1 MEREGGLERRD
12 NVEKDGVIER
22 IIGCKEKKMPKKNS
36 EQGKESKKG
45 RTRKI
50 NSFSKEKQ
58 ENRRTRK
65 TKSKRKI
72 KKHVRGI
79 FFYIY
84 SINFYLQYCTVYNI
98 HYTLV
103 QYSRGWHRLS
113 KKYCTVIGAF
123 YDNISNRSTSLTD
136 R

>member
-1 MEREGGLERRD
+1 
-12 NVEKDGVIER
+12 
-22 IIGCKEKKMPKKNS
+22 MPKKNS
-36 EQGKESKKG
+36 EQGMESKKG

-79 FFYIY
+79 FFLYIHY
-84 SINFYLQYCTVYNI
+84 IQYIFLLTVLYVYNI
-98 HYTLV
+98 HTLV

>member
-1 MEREGGLERRD
+1 
-12 NVEKDGVIER
+12 
-22 IIGCKEKKMPKKNS
+22 MPKKNS

-79 FFYIY
+79 FFLYIHY
-84 SINFYLQYCTVYNI
+84 TVYI
-98 HYTLV
+98 FTYSTVRVQYTVHTLV

>member
-1 MEREGGLERRD
+1 
-12 NVEKDGVIER
+12 
-22 IIGCKEKKMPKKNS
+22 MPKKNS
-36 EQGKESKKG
+36 EQGMESKKG

-79 FFYIY
+79 FFFIYTVYI
-84 SINFYLQYCTVYNI
+84 STYCTI
-98 HYTLV
+98 YTGAV

>member
-1 MEREGGLERRD
+1 
-12 NVEKDGVIER
+12 
-22 IIGCKEKKMPKKNS
+22 MPKKNS

-79 FFYIY
+79 FFLYIQYKFLLTVLY
-84 SINFYLQYCTVYNI
+84 SVQ
-98 HYTLV
+98 YTLYTGTV
-103 QYSRGWHRLS
+103 QSGL
-113 KKYCTVIGAF
+113 A
-123 YDNISNRSTSLTD
+123 
-136 R
+136 